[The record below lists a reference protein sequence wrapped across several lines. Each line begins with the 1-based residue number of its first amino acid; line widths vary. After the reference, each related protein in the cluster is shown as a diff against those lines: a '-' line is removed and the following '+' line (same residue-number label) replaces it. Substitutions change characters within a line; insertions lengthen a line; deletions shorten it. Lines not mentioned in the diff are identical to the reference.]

1 MIILENYLKSKRVQK
16 ALSTKPGEEGFSLV
30 ELVIVIAVLA
40 ILSAVAIP
48 AFNNVQDNAKAS
60 AVQNGLVNGLKECA
74 VKDAEGAAATDMEF
88 ADVASFSDVN
98 AFRGFTLAQLAVGE
112 AASGNNDRPADSCY
126 AAQATGDTGN
136 ATFTIFLRAS
146 DGVAVKRCTDP
157 ALPGCTT
164 KTINGAAVLTWN

>member
-16 ALSTKPGEEGFSLV
+16 ALTTKPGEEGFSLV

-74 VKDAEGAAATDMEF
+74 VRDAENESNLAFDS
-88 ADVASFSDVN
+88 VASFADAG
-98 AFRGFTLAQLAVGE
+98 AFRGFTLTQLAVG
-112 AASGNNDRPADSCY
+112 GGGGNDREADSCY
-126 AAQATGDTGN
+126 AAQATGGTGM
-136 ATFTIFLRAS
+136 ATFTIFLRAA
-146 DGVAVKRCTDP
+146 DGVAVKRCTD
-157 ALPGCTT
+157 ATLPGCTT
-164 KTINGAAVLTWN
+164 KTINGANVTTWN

>member
-1 MIILENYLKSKRVQK
+1 MIILEKFLKSKRVQK
-16 ALSTKPGEEGFSLV
+16 ALTTKPGEEGFSLV

-74 VKDAEGAAATDMEF
+74 VRDAENETDLTF
-88 ADVASFSDVN
+88 DSVASFSDPN
-98 AFRGFTLAQLAVGE
+98 AFRGFTLGQLAVGA

-126 AAQATGDTGN
+126 AAAATGDSGN

-164 KTINGAAVLTWN
+164 KTINGASVDTWN

>member
-1 MIILENYLKSKRVQK
+1 MTILENYLKSKRVQK
-16 ALSTKPGEEGFSLV
+16 ALTTKPGEEGFSLV

-74 VKDAEGAAATDMEF
+74 VRDAENETNLRF
-88 ADVASFSDVN
+88 NDVASFKDIN
-98 AFRGFTLAQLAVGE
+98 AYRGFTLAVLPVGQ

-126 AAQATGDTGN
+126 AALAQGAANGN
-136 ATFTIFLRAS
+136 SDFSIFLRAS
-146 DGVAVKRCTDP
+146 DGVAIKRCTD
-157 ALPGCTT
+157 ATKAGCST
-164 KTINGAAVLTWN
+164 KVINGVNVLTWN

>member
-1 MIILENYLKSKRVQK
+1 MTILKSYLKSKRVQK
-16 ALSTKPGEEGFSLV
+16 ALTTKPGEEGFSLV

-48 AFNNVQDNAKAS
+48 AFNNVQNNAKAS

-74 VKDAEGAAATDMEF
+74 VRDAENEDDLTF
-88 ADVASFSDVN
+88 SSVASFSDVN
-98 AFRGFTLAQLAVGE
+98 AFRGFQLEQLAVGE

-126 AAQATGDTGN
+126 AAQATGDAGN

-157 ALPGCTT
+157 TLPGCTT
-164 KTINGAAVLTWN
+164 KTINGSNVDTWN

>member
-1 MIILENYLKSKRVQK
+1 MTILKNYLKSKRVQK
-16 ALSTKPGEEGFSLV
+16 ALTTKPGEEGFSLV

-48 AFNNVQDNAKAS
+48 AFNNVQNNAKAS

-74 VKDAEGAAATDMEF
+74 VRDAENEDDLTFDS
-88 ADVASFSDVN
+88 VASFSDVN
-98 AFRGFTLAQLAVGE
+98 AFRGFQLTQLAVGE

-126 AAQATGDTGN
+126 AAQATGDAGN

-146 DGVAVKRCTDP
+146 DGVAVKRCTN
-157 ALPGCTT
+157 ANFSGCTT
-164 KTINGAAVLTWN
+164 KTIGGVSTLTWN

>member
-1 MIILENYLKSKRVQK
+1 MILLENYLKSARVQK
-16 ALSTKPGEEGFSLV
+16 ALTTKPGEEGFSLV

-48 AFNNVQDNAKAS
+48 AFNNVQDYAKAS
-60 AVQNGLVNGLKECA
+60 SVQNWLVNGLNECA
-74 VKDAEGAAATDMEF
+74 VRDAENESDLTFDS
-88 ADVASFSDVN
+88 VASFSDVN
-98 AFRGFTLAQLAVGE
+98 AFRGFTLTTLAQNQ

-146 DGVAVKRCTDP
+146 DGVAVKRCTD
-157 ALPGCTT
+157 ATKSGCRSVTSGGTT
-164 KTINGAAVLTWN
+164 ILTWN

>member
-16 ALSTKPGEEGFSLV
+16 ALTTKPGEEGFSLV

-74 VKDAEGAAATDMEF
+74 VRDAENESDLTFDS
-88 ADVASFSDVN
+88 VASFADAG
-98 AFRGFTLAQLAVGE
+98 AFRGFTLTQLAVNG
-112 AASGNNDRPADSCY
+112 GGGNDRDADSCY
-126 AAQATGDTGN
+126 AAQATGGTGM
-136 ATFTIFLRAS
+136 ATFTIFLRAA

-157 ALPGCTT
+157 TLPGCTT
-164 KTINGAAVLTWN
+164 KTINGANVDTWN

>member
-16 ALSTKPGEEGFSLV
+16 ALTTKPGEEGFSLV

-74 VKDAEGAAATDMEF
+74 VRDAENESDLTFDS
-88 ADVASFSDVN
+88 VASFSDIN
-98 AFRGFTLAQLAVGE
+98 AFRGFTLTQLAVG
-112 AASGNNDRPADSCY
+112 GGGGNDRAADSCY
-126 AAQATGDTGN
+126 AAQATGGTGM

-146 DGVAVKRCTDP
+146 DGVAVKRCSDNTK
-157 ALPGCTT
+157 PGCTS
-164 KTINGAAVLTWN
+164 KTINGVAVDTWN

>member
-1 MIILENYLKSKRVQK
+1 MHILDNYLKSKRVQK
-16 ALSTKPGEEGFSLV
+16 ALTTKPGEEGFSLV

-74 VKDAEGAAATDMEF
+74 VRDAENEDDLTFDS
-88 ADVASFSDVN
+88 VASFADIN
-98 AFRGFTLAQLAVGE
+98 AFRGFTLGQLPVNE

-126 AAQATGDTGN
+126 AAQATGDAGN
-136 ATFTIFLRAS
+136 ATFTIFLRAA
-146 DGVAVKRCTDP
+146 DGVAVKRCDN
-157 ALPGCTT
+157 ANLPGCTS
-164 KTINGAAVLTWN
+164 KVINGAATVTWN

>member
-74 VKDAEGAAATDMEF
+74 VRDAENESDLTFDS
-88 ADVASFSDVN
+88 VASFSDVN
-98 AFRGFTLAQLAVGE
+98 AFRGFTLAQLAVGQ

-146 DGVAVKRCTDP
+146 DGVAVKRCTD
-157 ALPGCTT
+157 ANASGCTS

>member
-16 ALSTKPGEEGFSLV
+16 ALTTKPGEEGFSLV

-74 VKDAEGAAATDMEF
+74 VRDAENESNLAFDS
-88 ADVASFSDVN
+88 VASFSDIN
-98 AFRGFTLAQLAVGE
+98 AFRGFTLTQLAVG
-112 AASGNNDRPADSCY
+112 GGGGNDRDADSCY
-126 AAQATGDTGN
+126 AAQATGGTGM

-157 ALPGCTT
+157 TLPGCTT
-164 KTINGAAVLTWN
+164 KTINGASVDTWN

>member
-1 MIILENYLKSKRVQK
+1 MTILQNYLKSKRVQK

-74 VKDAEGAAATDMEF
+74 VKDAEGAIPADMQF

-98 AFRGFTLAQLAVGE
+98 AFRGFQLQALAANG
-112 AASGNNDRPADSCY
+112 GGGNDRGADSCY
-126 AAQATGDTGN
+126 AAQATGGTGM

-146 DGVAVKRCTDP
+146 DGVAVKRCSDNTK
-157 ALPGCTT
+157 PGCTS
-164 KTINGAAVLTWN
+164 KTINGTAVDTWN

>member
-48 AFNNVQDNAKAS
+48 AFNNVQNNAKAS

-74 VKDAEGAAATDMEF
+74 VKDAEGAASTDMHFE
-88 ADVASFSDVN
+88 DVASFADVN
-98 AFRGFTLAQLAVGE
+98 AFRGFTLAALAAG
-112 AASGNNDRPADSCY
+112 AGGGNDRGANSCY
-126 AAQATGDTGN
+126 AAQATGDAGMAN
-136 ATFTIFLRAS
+136 FTIFLRAS
-146 DGVAVKRCTDP
+146 DGVAVKRCSD
-157 ALPGCTT
+157 ANLPGCSQ
-164 KTINGAAVLTWN
+164 KVINGANTLTWD